1 MGSQTTEVRPYFSI
15 SFILLIQYNPI
26 KHQEQLKI
34 NLKMTYPKGKVMLC
48 ATAQSNFHVVI
59 YCGAELICLWILHSI
74 QIHEYKRIPRNR
86 IAYRLSP
93 AAFCLQSILP
103 LNTCF
108 IRISFWLCFLAE
120 TVKSSVS
127 WQWTINTRNV
137 SQLRG
142 SWGDDCDCLPSPPTQ
157 LHRYPQNTTLLWQVS
172 RIRKI
177 KNNFCVFCL
186 ILKLLSYFTILQH
199 DI

>member
-1 MGSQTTEVRPYFSI
+1 MSSFTVVLYFYDYENH
-15 SFILLIQYNPI
+15 ILSKYMNT
-26 KHQEQLKI
+26 K
-34 NLKMTYPKGKVMLC
+34 
-48 ATAQSNFHVVI
+48 
-59 YCGAELICLWILHSI
+59 
-74 QIHEYKRIPRNR
+74 EYQGT
-86 IAYRLSP
+86 P
-93 AAFCLQSILP
+93 AAFYLQSILL
-103 LNTCF
+103 LNICF

-186 ILKLLSYFTILQH
+186 IMKLLSYFTILQH

>member
-1 MGSQTTEVRPYFSI
+1 
-15 SFILLIQYNPI
+15 
-26 KHQEQLKI
+26 
-34 NLKMTYPKGKVMLC
+34 MLC
-48 ATAQSNFHVVI
+48 TAGLPCS
-59 YCGAELICLWILHSI
+59 L
-74 QIHEYKRIPRNR
+74 
-86 IAYRLSP
+86 LSP
-93 AAFCLQSILP
+93 AAFYLQSILP
-103 LNTCF
+103 EYICF
-108 IRISFWLCFLAE
+108 IRISIWLCFLAE

-186 ILKLLSYFTILQH
+186 IMKLLSSFTILQH
-199 DI
+199 DIKLKKKLTLDSSSEMSRRKYFD